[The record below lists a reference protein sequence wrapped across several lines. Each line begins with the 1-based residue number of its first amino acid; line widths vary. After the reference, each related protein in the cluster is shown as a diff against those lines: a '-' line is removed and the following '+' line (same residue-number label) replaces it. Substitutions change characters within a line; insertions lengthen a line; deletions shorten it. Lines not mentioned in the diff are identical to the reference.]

1 MYLLKIGGG
10 KAVNLDHVADDV
22 ATLVAKGEK
31 MVIVHGASATRDE
44 VAEKLGT
51 PTKTITSPSGV
62 SSVYTDEAAM
72 DVFLM
77 VYAGLLNKKIVA
89 TLQRHGVNAV
99 GLSGVDGRLWKAKRK
114 EAVYAV
120 EGDKTLLITDNL
132 TGKVQTVNA
141 GLIELLVNAGYV
153 PVICPPALSLDQK
166 IVNTDNDFA
175 TSMMAEALKIKEMI
189 VLFEAP
195 GLLRDFKDPTSLIP
209 EIHQAELDAFL
220 PFAQGRMKK
229 KLLGTKDAFARGI
242 ERVYWGDGRIEH
254 PILSALAG
262 KGTVLT

>member
-10 KAVNLDHVADDV
+10 KEVNVDFVAQDI
-22 ATLVAKGEK
+22 ATLITKGEQI
-31 MVIVHGASATRDE
+31 VVVHGASATRDE
-44 VAEKLGT
+44 IAAKLGT

-62 SSVYTDEAAM
+62 SSVYTDQAAM

-89 TLQRHGVNAV
+89 ILQAHGVNAV
-99 GLSGVDGRLWKAKRK
+99 GLSGVDGRLWEAKRK
-114 EAVYAV
+114 EAVYSV
-120 EGDKTLLITDNL
+120 ENGKTLLITNNL

-141 GLIELLVNAGYV
+141 GLITLLTNAGYV
-153 PVICPPALSLDQK
+153 PVICPPAISTDNLM
-166 IVNTDNDFA
+166 VNTDNDFA
-175 TSMMAEALKIKEMI
+175 TSVMAQALGIKDMI

-195 GLLRDFKDPTSLIP
+195 GLLRDFKDKTSLIHNIKK
-209 EIHQAELDAFL
+209 EELDDYL
-220 PFAQGRMKK
+220 QYTEGRMKK

-254 PILSALAG
+254 PIESALAG
-262 KGTVLT
+262 NGTVIQ